1 MYNQIIADVHHPQ
14 HIFENL
20 PNKRWLSL
28 SMNLFRTLII
38 PYLHVCYAFDKFT
51 KRGAFSP
58 AQAVYTDPDHE
69 KKSCNP
75 LKNAMFKQHLKQFHD
90 SSCSVASVVNSVN
103 ALGEITGC
111 MANHGAITQMDIL
124 DKVKAANWK
133 KRMSPEGD
141 NGRRGLPLFM
151 LGDVVKESLEAYN
164 VPHRFV
170 KTIQTVKD
178 PKKATFLKR
187 DLLDHLMNYDPKGR
201 ALIIAH
207 FNQGVFVKALQIPH
221 ISPVGAFDPRTRTV
235 TMLDVDFLQQA
246 PYRISFDRF
255 YEGLSNDYNPFFRH
269 YGYGSGG
276 YVYIGL

>member
-1 MYNQIIADVHHPQ
+1 
-14 HIFENL
+14 
-20 PNKRWLSL
+20 
-28 SMNLFRTLII
+28 MNLFRTLII
-38 PYLHVCYAFDKFT
+38 PYLHVCYTFDKIT
-51 KRGAFSP
+51 SRGAFGP
-58 AQAVYTDPDHE
+58 AQAVYIEPEHE
-69 KKSCNP
+69 NGNRNLLKK
-75 LKNAMFKQHLKQFHD
+75 AMFKHHLKQFHE

-103 ALGEITGC
+103 ALSEIKGGK
-111 MANHGAITQMDIL
+111 AHEGPLTQMDIL

-164 VPHRFV
+164 IPHRFV

-178 PKKATFLKR
+178 PDKATLLKR
-187 DLLDHLMNYDPKGR
+187 DLLDHLMNYDPKGQ

-207 FNQGVFVKALQIPH
+207 FNQGVFLKALQIPH
-221 ISPVGAFDPRTRTV
+221 ISPVGAFDPKTRIV
-235 TMLDVDFLQQA
+235 TMLDVDFLQNK

-255 YEGLSNDYNPFFRH
+255 YEGLSSDYNPFFRH
-269 YGYGSGG
+269 FGYGSGG